1 MSTLQSGHIITDGL
15 VIALDAANTKSYPGS
30 GTTWSD
36 LSGNSNN
43 GTLTNGP
50 TFNSRNGG
58 SIVFD
63 GVDDYVTLGTP
74 SILNGVQLPLT
85 ICGWGNLSTVSGFRT
100 LYGVYSNTT
109 GGNIYSL
116 IRVDDGTLRY
126 FASTSGGGY
135 QFNDSFSITTNI
147 WYFYTVVVSGSLSSP
162 NVTIYRNEIGR
173 AHV

>member
-50 TFNSRNGG
+50 TFNSGNGG

-63 GVDDYVTLGTP
+63 GTNDY
-74 SILNGVQLPLT
+74 I
-85 ICGWGNLSTVSGFRT
+85 
-100 LYGVYSNTT
+100 NTT
-109 GGNIYSL
+109 IINVSNIFTDNSNL
-116 IRVDDGTLRY
+116 AFIIRHCQGHSIC
-126 FASTSGGGY
+126 AS
-135 QFNDSFSITTNI
+135 
-147 WYFYTVVVSGSLSSP
+147 
-162 NVTIYRNEIGR
+162 
-173 AHV
+173 